1 MVKLSADPEHH
12 ERGSEKLY
20 HNGSDYF
27 ASTVV
32 LISLDGFRP
41 DYLNRGITPNLR
53 QFGKFFKF
61 YFKPSFFNFLHVY

>member
-1 MVKLSADPEHH
+1 MVRFSHDPNKT

-20 HNGSDYF
+20 HNGTDYF

-41 DYLNRGITPNLR
+41 DYLNRGLTPNLK
-53 QFGKFFKF
+53 QFGKFT
-61 YFKPSFFNFLHVY
+61 